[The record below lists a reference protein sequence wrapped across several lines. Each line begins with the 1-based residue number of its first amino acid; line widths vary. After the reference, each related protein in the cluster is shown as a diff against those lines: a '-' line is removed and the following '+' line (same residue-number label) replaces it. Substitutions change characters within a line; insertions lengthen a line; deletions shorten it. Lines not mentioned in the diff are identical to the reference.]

1 MSSQGETAGNGEV
14 EALNIS
20 AISIIFASMEYEK
33 INLEDYF
40 QTGEG
45 GTALTYN
52 LKNGKTLAKLFSSG
66 VAADTAE
73 REFLMNG
80 VVYESGL
87 PTPKPIRLITDGT
100 RFGAEYELIPNK
112 RSFTRIISQEPD
124 KLEPLSRRFAV
135 LARQIHEKPADTE
148 KLPDMRE
155 LIRDGI
161 LKFEALPAE
170 YRDRMFAF
178 LDNCP
183 APKTCLHG
191 DLHIGNIITDGQR
204 DLWIDVGDFAW
215 GTPEWDLGM
224 MYYTTH
230 FFTPERADNI
240 FHLDLETLKRHWEA
254 FAPVYYGTD
263 DPDELAAKE
272 RSLYPYIALKIAFA
286 IGKLGRNIG
295 SKIDGLLRQFDAFM
309 GK

>member
-1 MSSQGETAGNGEV
+1 MK
-14 EALNIS
+14 
-20 AISIIFASMEYEK
+20 YEK

-52 LKNGKTLAKLFSSG
+52 HKDGNTLAKLFMPG
-66 VAADTAE
+66 VAAETAE
-73 REFLMNG
+73 REFHINQ

-100 RFGAEYELIPNK
+100 RYGTEYELILNK
-112 RSFTRIISQEPD
+112 RSYTRIISQEPD
-124 KLEPLSRRFAV
+124 KLEPLSKRFAV
-135 LARQIHEKPADTE
+135 LARQIHQTPADTD

-155 LIRDGI
+155 LVRAEL
-161 LKFEALPAE
+161 LKFDTLPIE
-170 YRDRMFAF
+170 YKDRMLAF
-178 LDNCP
+178 LDSCP

-224 MYYTTH
+224 IYYITH
-230 FFTPERADNI
+230 YLSPERTRSI
-240 FHLDLETLKRHWEA
+240 YHLDTETFRRHWDY
-254 FAPVYYGTD
+254 FAPAYYGTD
-263 DPDELAAKE
+263 NLEELSAIE
-272 RSLYPYIALKIAFA
+272 RSLYPYIATKLAYI
-286 IGKLGRNIG
+286 IGKLGHG
-295 SKIDGLLRQFDAFM
+295 AKGVSEPMMHMFGLFLGM
-309 GK
+309 